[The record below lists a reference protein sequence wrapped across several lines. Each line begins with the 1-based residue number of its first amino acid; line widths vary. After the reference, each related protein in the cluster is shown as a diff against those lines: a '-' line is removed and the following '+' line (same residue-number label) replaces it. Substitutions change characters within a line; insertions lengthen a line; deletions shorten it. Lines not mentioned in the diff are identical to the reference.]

1 MGFHLPFFLCLEDFK
16 WLPKRKTQKTK
27 VTR

>member
-1 MGFHLPFFLCLEDFK
+1 MGFHLPFFLCLEDFQ
-16 WLPKRKTQKTK
+16 WLPKRKTPTTK